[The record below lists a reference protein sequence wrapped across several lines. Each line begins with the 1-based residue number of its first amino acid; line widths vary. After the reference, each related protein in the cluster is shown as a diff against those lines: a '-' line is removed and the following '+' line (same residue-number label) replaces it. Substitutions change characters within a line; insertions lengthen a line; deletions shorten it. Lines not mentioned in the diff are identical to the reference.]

1 MDFFD
6 SLISSKEKVMETKK
20 IEQENQEKE
29 EIEKQE
35 KCEFATFLD
44 LTPKSSGKD
53 ETPTTPSPKKMN
65 TRKSWEMSIEKSPKK
80 DVQYLVKKLRITKA
94 GTKNHFKSE
103 HILCQ

>member
-1 MDFFD
+1 
-6 SLISSKEKVMETKK
+6 METKK

-29 EIEKQE
+29 EIEEQE

-65 TRKSWEMSIEKSPKK
+65 TRKSWEMTDAITRSPRKN
-80 DVQYLVKKLRITKA
+80 VQYLIKKPRITRA
-94 GTKNHFKSE
+94 GNIYLYHY
-103 HILCQ
+103 